1 MTYAELKAEADKR
14 WAAKQSQSRTR
25 IVLNESAPDYD
36 MGGRRTKAALQAEIA
51 KRGLDVSLERT
62 GNFGMDWKCPLV
74 KVIRP
79 GAPAVWYGPVL
90 AADVP
95 CFVDEAVLGQKVN
108 NGKALFVEG
117 DQAREGI
124 VPLTELPWWRPQHRI
139 IMELWGLIDPED
151 VYDYI
156 ANDGYGALHKVM
168 SGEITPDQVIEELKA
183 SGLAGRG
190 GAYFPTGIK
199 WEGAKRARGAPKFVV
214 CNTEEGEPS
223 IYKDRR
229 ICESNPHQLIEGMA
243 IAAFVIGS
251 HKGYNYIGPHP
262 LAVERFN
269 HSLKEANE
277 AGILGKQVL
286 GFDFELDI
294 ETRRGFGSYVS
305 GEASAMQASIEG
317 GRAMPRVKLQRS
329 VEAGVWEKPTC
340 VNNTETY
347 SFVPPILRN
356 GGKWFS
362 EIGKGLSGT
371 KMYSITGHC
380 EHVGLVEVPFGEP
393 VRTFVE
399 QLAGPIRSGR
409 PIKSITFGGPTGG
422 PIPPSLFDTPADP
435 KSCNNIGLLA
445 YGAGGVIVLDE
456 SACHLDVIRY
466 FMAFMENQ
474 SCGKCTPCRIGC
486 HELLVTLDRISQ
498 GLGVPADILT
508 LEDMGDEVAKLSIC
522 GHGQAAPYPVFMV
535 LQHYRDEIEAH
546 ILDKRCP
553 AGVCPMHPPAEVG
566 QGGFLLMQPVTI
578 Q

>member
-1 MTYAELKAEADKR
+1 VSYAELKAEADRR
-14 WAAKQSQSRTR
+14 WQAKVGQSRTR
-25 IVLNESAPDYD
+25 IVLGESAPDYD
-36 MGGRRTKAALQAEIA
+36 MGGRRTKTALQDEIA

-74 KVIRP
+74 TVIRP
-79 GAPAVWYGPVL
+79 GTSPVWYGPVHAPDIPRFL
-90 AADVP
+90 
-95 CFVDEAVLGQKVN
+95 DEAVLGQKVN
-108 NGKALFVEG
+108 SDQALFVEA
-117 DQAREGI
+117 DQAFEGI
-124 VPLTELPWWRPQHRI
+124 PPLKELRWWRPQHRI
-139 IMELWGLIDPED
+139 IMELWGKIDPED
-151 VYDYI
+151 IYDYI
-156 ANDGYGALHKVM
+156 AHGGYETLHKVLA
-168 SGEITPDQVIEELKA
+168 GEITPDQIIEELKT
-183 SGLAGRG
+183 SGLTGRG
-190 GAYFPTGIK
+190 GAYFPTGVK
-199 WEGAKRARGAPKFVV
+199 WEGAKRARGSPKFVI

-243 IAAFVIGS
+243 VCAYVIGS

-269 HSLKEANE
+269 HALKQANE
-277 AGILGKQVL
+277 MGVLGKQVL

-340 VNNTETY
+340 VNNTETF
-347 SFVPPILRN
+347 SFAPPILRR

-362 EIGKGLSGT
+362 EIGTGMSGT
-371 KMYSITGHC
+371 KMYSITGHS
-380 EHVGLVEVPFGEP
+380 EYVGLVEVPFGVP
-393 VRTFVE
+393 VRTFAE
-399 QLAGPIRSGR
+399 DLAGPIRSGR

-422 PIPPSLFDTPADP
+422 PIPPALFDTPADP
-435 KSCNNIGLLA
+435 KDCNNIGVLA
-445 YGAGGVIVLDE
+445 YGAGGIIVLDD
-456 SACHLDVIRY
+456 SACHLDVLKY

-486 HELLVTLDRISQ
+486 HELLLVLDRISQ
-498 GLGVPADILT
+498 GRGVPEDILT

-522 GHGQAAPYPVFMV
+522 GHGQAAPYPIFMV

-553 AGVCPMHPPAEVG
+553 AGVCPMKVPEDVG
-566 QGGFLLMQPVTI
+566 QSGFLLMQPVRVH
-578 Q
+578 